1 MAPIPPD
8 RQMVIDDTDKAS
20 GQKVLSNTESKP
32 SKFNDTEKN
41 GKNKARTT
49 VVFGEL

>member
-20 GQKVLSNTESKP
+20 GQKVLSNRVKTLQIQRYRKEW
-32 SKFNDTEKN
+32 
-41 GKNKARTT
+41 
-49 VVFGEL
+49 